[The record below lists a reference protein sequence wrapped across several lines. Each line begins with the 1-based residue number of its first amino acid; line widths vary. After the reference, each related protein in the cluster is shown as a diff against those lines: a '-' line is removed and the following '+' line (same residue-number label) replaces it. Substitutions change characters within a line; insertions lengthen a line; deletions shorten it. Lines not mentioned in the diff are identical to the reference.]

1 MTKVTLRK
9 VSILYYDIAS
19 LELNHSVEHF
29 PQRENGRVI
38 ISDEFK
44 KNKSII
50 AVCDG
55 EINVLNKI
63 GDRVSEQNVAK
74 KA

>member
-1 MTKVTLRK
+1 MAETKDRKVT
-9 VSILYYDIAS
+9 ILYYDITS
-19 LELNHSVEHF
+19 LELNHEVALF
-29 PQRENGRVI
+29 PQKDGGRVI

-55 EINVLNKI
+55 EITILNKI
-63 GDRVSEQNVAK
+63 GDRVDD
-74 KA
+74 